1 MSVQLPPFR
10 IGPESGET
18 DGVPRSIDL
27 ARLRAALGGRD
38 ARVSVLAAVRV
49 VTGSNLPDKV
59 ALLASVLRNRELGPD
74 PRRQAAIALGY
85 VKGVESQALLVA
97 ALADAETRVQVAAAK
112 SLGWI
117 GDATAYDALVAL
129 MRSLSGVPAPQ
140 VEWAARL
147 IAHRHGLAAPEL
159 PPLRLGERI
168 DFTTER
174 RPVRVVRA
182 RAERLRLCLDSIA
195 RRNFR
200 LRFDSSLAH
209 ELHCGRSEWMLLV
222 TDGAARAPARMR
234 DRRSIAAAAA
244 LFLAGEQRFSIALI
258 VLVEPAGRLIV
269 CRSTGEPVFA
279 GELRV
284 EGDRAAFSL
293 GAVSRPGAFPLLLE
307 GSLATA
313 ALAIREAVSGPV
325 VIAKQQPVPID
336 MTSR

>member
-1 MSVQLPPFR
+1 MSVRLPPFR

-38 ARVSVLAAVRV
+38 PRVSALAALRV
-49 VTGSNLPDKV
+49 VAGSNLPDKV
-59 ALLASVLRNRELGPD
+59 ALLASVLRNPALGPD

-85 VKGVESQALLVA
+85 ANAAESEALLVA
-97 ALADAETRVQVAAAK
+97 ALADAELRVQAAAAK

-117 GDATAYDALVAL
+117 GDPIAYDALVAL
-129 MRSLSGVPAPQ
+129 MRHLSGLPAVH

-159 PPLRLGERI
+159 PPLRLAERVE
-168 DFTTER
+168 FATER
-174 RPVRVVRA
+174 RPVRVVSA
-182 RAERLRLCLDSIA
+182 RAERLRLCRDSIA

-200 LRFDSSLAH
+200 LRFDSTLAH
-209 ELHCGRSEWMLLV
+209 ELHCGRGEWMLLV
-222 TDGAARAPARMR
+222 TESAARAPARMR
-234 DRRSIAAAAA
+234 DRRSIAAVAA
-244 LFLAGEQRFSIALI
+244 LFIAEEARFSIALI
-258 VLVEPAGRLIV
+258 VLVEPPGRLIV
-269 CRSTGEPVFA
+269 CRPTGEPVFA

-293 GAVSRPGAFPLLLE
+293 SAVSRPGAFPLLLE

-336 MTSR
+336 RDQ